1 MKKTGKIFSL
11 VMALLIVV
19 LSLSVMALAADSY
32 TITIKGDNSTANH
45 TYEAYQI
52 FAGDLHDPSPDS
64 AEAIQ
69 DKVLSNIVWG
79 SGVNQ
84 EANVGG
90 KTLTETFDGK
100 TAAQV
105 AEDLKG
111 IADAQAFAKKI
122 APFLSSHTD
131 STGKNGA
138 GDYTITGLAAGY
150 YLVKDKDNTLTGEYD
165 FYTAYMMKVVGNVQA
180 TPKGEK
186 PALKKQIKNNNTG
199 MWSET
204 GNAAFQLG
212 DTVSF
217 RMVVTVP
224 DTSRYTDG
232 YVYKIYDTMTEGLT
246 SNVKTVED
254 FSIEI
259 RNDPN
264 NKLDSKYC
272 SLVTSKDTV
281 DGKQV
286 DHFELSIDIKQ
297 AIADG
302 KIEAGND
309 LCVNYT
315 AVLNEKADFYII
327 GEGKNT
333 NTAYLEYS
341 NNPNGEGTG
350 KTPESSVHAWT
361 FAMVVSKI
369 DGTTKA
375 PLTGAKFVLSR
386 RADLKVSD
394 MQCDENGNPTV
405 KTDLL
410 PMYTGDSSRA
420 HYELATAEKVEADID
435 ITYTAELGEEI
446 VFAGFGEHTYYLYET
461 KAPGGYNLLSEPVA
475 VTFHCSDTM
484 DARLDPAYITLN
496 DSTNQI
502 TTMMFDIENK
512 SGATLPETGGI
523 GTTLFYAIGGLLVVG
538 AGVLL
543 VTKKRM
549 GKAEN

>member
-1 MKKTGKIFSL
+1 MKKTGRFFVL
-11 VMALLIVV
+11 VMALIILA
-19 LSLSVMALAADSY
+19 LSLNVIALAADTY
-32 TITIKGDNSTANH
+32 TITIKGDNGTADH

-52 FAGDLHDPSPDS
+52 FDGDLHDPSPDREE
-64 AEAIQ
+64 EAIQ

-79 SGVNQ
+79 SGVDQ
-84 EANVGG
+84 ERVVDG
-90 KTLTETFDGK
+90 KTLNDVFEGK
-100 TAAQV
+100 TAAEV
-105 AEDLKG
+105 AETLKG
-111 IADAQAFAKKI
+111 IADAQAFAKKV
-122 APFLSSHTD
+122 APYLSTHTD
-131 STGKNGA
+131 STGKNDT
-138 GDYTITGLAAGY
+138 GDYVITGLDAGY
-150 YLVKDKDNTLTGEYD
+150 YLVKDQDNSLTGEND
-165 FYTAYMMKVVGNVQA
+165 FYTAYMMKVVGNVEA

-217 RMVVTVP
+217 RVVVTVP
-224 DTSRYTDG
+224 DISRYTG
-232 YVYKIYDTMTEGLT
+232 EYVYKIYDTMTEGLT
-246 SNVKTVED
+246 SNVKTVDD
-254 FSIEI
+254 FTIEI
-259 RNDPN
+259 KNDPN
-264 NKLDSKYC
+264 NLLDSKY
-272 SLVTSKDTV
+272 LTVVTSKIMV
-281 DGKQV
+281 DGKEV

-302 KIEAGND
+302 VIESGND
-309 LCVNYT
+309 LCVCYT
-315 AVLNEKADFYII
+315 AVLNDKADFYII

-341 NNPNGEGTG
+341 NNPNGEDTG

-361 FAMVVSKI
+361 FAVVISKI

-386 RADLKVSD
+386 NPDLKVSD
-394 MQCDENGNPTV
+394 MQCDENGVPTV
-405 KTDLL
+405 TDDLI
-410 PMYTGDSSRA
+410 PFHTGGRA
-420 HYELATAEKVEADID
+420 HYELATEEEVADGTN
-435 ITYTAELGEEI
+435 ITYTAELGTQI

-475 VTFHCSDTM
+475 VKFHCSETM
-484 DARLDPAYITLN
+484 DARTDPAYITLN
-496 DSTNQI
+496 DTEDRI

-523 GTTLFYAIGGLLVVG
+523 GTTLFYVVGGLLVVV

-549 GKAEN
+549 GKAEG

>member
-32 TITIKGDNSTANH
+32 TITIKGDNSTADH

-64 AEAIQ
+64 EEVIQ

-105 AEDLKG
+105 AKDLKG

-131 STGKNGA
+131 STGKNDA
-138 GDYTITGLAAGY
+138 GNYTITGLAAGY

-165 FYTAYMMKVVGNVQA
+165 FYTAYMMKVVGNVEA
-180 TPKGEK
+180 APKGEK

-217 RMVVTVP
+217 RIIVTVP
-224 DTSRYTDG
+224 DTSRYTDS
-232 YVYKIYDTMTEGLT
+232 YIYKIYDTMTEGLT
-246 SNVKTVED
+246 SNVKSVED

-259 RNDPN
+259 KNDPN

-272 SLVTSKDTV
+272 SLVASKITV

-361 FAMVVSKI
+361 FAMIVSKI

-420 HYELATAEKVEADID
+420 PYELATAEKVEADKD
-435 ITYTAELGEEI
+435 ITYTAELGEGV
-446 VFAGFGEHTYYLYET
+446 VFAGFGEFTYYLYET

-484 DARLDPAYITLN
+484 DARLDPAYITIN
-496 DSTNQI
+496 DSAKQI
-502 TTMMFDIENK
+502 TSMQFEIENK

-523 GTTLFYAIGGLLVVG
+523 GTTLFYVIGGLLVVG

>member
-32 TITIKGDNSTANH
+32 TITIKGDNSTADH

-52 FAGDLHDPSPDS
+52 FAGDLHDPSP
-64 AEAIQ
+64 AKEEAIQ

-84 EANVGG
+84 ELAVNG

-111 IADAQAFAKKI
+111 IADARAFAKKI
-122 APFLSSHTD
+122 APSLSSHTD
-131 STGKNGA
+131 STGKNDA
-138 GDYTITGLAAGY
+138 G
-150 YLVKDKDNTLTGEYD
+150 N
-165 FYTAYMMKVVGNVQA
+165 TAYMMKVVGNVQA

-232 YVYKIYDTMTEGLT
+232 YIYKIYDTMTEGLT

-259 RNDPN
+259 KNDPN

-272 SLVTSKDTV
+272 SLVTSKIMV
-281 DGKQV
+281 DGKEV

-302 KIEAGND
+302 VIEAGND

-315 AVLNEKADFYII
+315 AVLNDKADFYII

-361 FAMVVSKI
+361 FAMIVSKI

-410 PMYTGDSSRA
+410 PMYTGDSARA
-420 HYELATAEKVEADID
+420 PYELVTAEKVAADNN
-435 ITYTAELGEEI
+435 ITYTAELGDGI
-446 VFAGFGEHTYYLYET
+446 VFAGFGEFTYYLYET

-484 DARLDPAYITLN
+484 DARLDPAYITIN
-496 DSTNQI
+496 DSANQI
-502 TTMMFDIENK
+502 TSMHFEIENK

-523 GTTLFYAIGGLLVVG
+523 GTTLFYVIGGLLVVG

>member
-1 MKKTGKIFSL
+1 MKKTGRFLSL
-11 VMALLIVV
+11 AMALTILV

-32 TITIKGDNSTANH
+32 TITIKGDNSTADH

-52 FAGDLHDPSPDS
+52 FAGDLHDPSP
-64 AEAIQ
+64 AKEEAIQ

-84 EANVGG
+84 ELSVNS

-111 IADAQAFAKKI
+111 IADARAFAKKI

-150 YLVKDKDNTLTGEYD
+150 YLVKDQDNSLTGEND

-224 DTSRYTDG
+224 DTSRYTDD
-232 YVYKIYDTMTEGLT
+232 YIYKIYDTMTEGLT

-259 RNDPN
+259 KNDPN

-272 SLVTSKDTV
+272 SLVASKITV

-315 AVLNEKADFYII
+315 AVLNDKADFYTI

-341 NNPNGEGTG
+341 NNPNGAGTG

-361 FAMVVSKI
+361 FAMIVSKI

-394 MQCDENGNPTV
+394 MQCDENGDPTV
-405 KTDLL
+405 TTDLI
-410 PMYTGDSSRA
+410 PFHTGGRA
-420 HYELATAEKVEADID
+420 HYELATEEEVADGTN
-435 ITYTAELGEEI
+435 ITYTAELGTQI
-446 VFAGFGEHTYYLYET
+446 VFAGFGEYTYYLYET

-475 VTFHCSDTM
+475 VTFHCSNTM
-484 DARLDPAYITLN
+484 DAMTDPAYITIN
-496 DSTNQI
+496 DSAKQI
-502 TTMMFDIENK
+502 TSMMFDIENK

-523 GTTLFYAIGGLLVVG
+523 GTTLFYVIGGLLVVG

>member
-64 AEAIQ
+64 EEVIQ

-131 STGKNGA
+131 STGKNDA
-138 GDYTITGLAAGY
+138 GNYTITGLAAGY

-165 FYTAYMMKVVGNVQA
+165 FYTAYMMKVVGNVEA

-217 RMVVTVP
+217 RIIVTVP
-224 DTSRYTDG
+224 DTSRYTDS
-232 YVYKIYDTMTEGLT
+232 YIYKIYDTMTEGLT
-246 SNVKTVED
+246 SNVKSVED

-259 RNDPN
+259 KNDPN

-272 SLVTSKDTV
+272 SLVASKITV

-286 DHFELSIDIKQ
+286 DHFELSIDIKK

-302 KIEAGND
+302 VIEAGND

-361 FAMVVSKI
+361 FAMIVSKI
-369 DGTTKA
+369 DGTTRT

-410 PMYTGDSSRA
+410 PMYTGDRSRA
-420 HYELATAEKVEADID
+420 PYELATAEKVEANKD
-435 ITYTAELGEEI
+435 ITYTAELGNEV
-446 VFAGFGEHTYYLYET
+446 VFAGFGEFTYYLYET

-496 DSTNQI
+496 DSTKQI

-523 GTTLFYAIGGLLVVG
+523 GTTLFYVIGGLLVVG

>member
-32 TITIKGDNSTANH
+32 TITIKGDNSTADH

-52 FAGDLHDPSPDS
+52 FAGDLHDPSSDS
-64 AEAIQ
+64 EEVIQ

-122 APFLSSHTD
+122 APFLSSHKD
-131 STGKNGA
+131 STGKNDA

-165 FYTAYMMKVVGNVQA
+165 FYTAYMMKVVGNVEA

-217 RMVVTVP
+217 RIIVTVP
-224 DTSRYTDG
+224 DTSRYTDS
-232 YVYKIYDTMTEGLT
+232 YIYKIYDTMTEGLT
-246 SNVKTVED
+246 SNVKSVED

-259 RNDPN
+259 KNDPN

-272 SLVTSKDTV
+272 SLVASKITV

-309 LCVNYT
+309 LFVNYT

-361 FAMVVSKI
+361 FAMIVSKI

-410 PMYTGDSSRA
+410 PLFTGDSSRA

-435 ITYTAELGEEI
+435 ITYTAELGNEV
-446 VFAGFGEHTYYLYET
+446 VFAGFGEFTYYLYET

-496 DSTNQI
+496 DSTKQI

-523 GTTLFYAIGGLLVVG
+523 GTTLFYVIGGLLVVG

>member
-45 TYEAYQI
+45 IYEAYQI
-52 FAGDLHDPSPDS
+52 FAGDLHDPSSDS
-64 AEAIQ
+64 EEVIQ

-131 STGKNGA
+131 STGKNDA
-138 GDYTITGLAAGY
+138 GNYTITGLAAGY

-165 FYTAYMMKVVGNVQA
+165 FYTAYMMKVVGNVEA

-217 RMVVTVP
+217 RIVVTVP

-246 SNVKTVED
+246 SNVKSVED

-259 RNDPN
+259 KNDPN

-272 SLVTSKDTV
+272 SLVTSKITV

-309 LCVNYT
+309 LFVNYT
-315 AVLNEKADFYII
+315 AVLNAKADFYII

-361 FAMVVSKI
+361 FAMIVSKI

-420 HYELATAEKVEADID
+420 PYELATAEKVEAGTD
-435 ITYTAELGEEI
+435 ITYTAELGEGV
-446 VFAGFGEHTYYLYET
+446 VFAGFGEFTYYLYET

-496 DSTNQI
+496 DSTKQI

-523 GTTLFYAIGGLLVVG
+523 GTTLFYVIGGLLVVG

>member
-19 LSLSVMALAADSY
+19 LSLSVMALAANSY
-32 TITIKGDNSTANH
+32 TITIKGDNSTADH

-84 EANVGG
+84 ELVVNG
-90 KTLTETFDGK
+90 KNLTETFDGK

-105 AEDLKG
+105 AEDLNN
-111 IADAQAFAKKI
+111 ITDARAFAKKI

-138 GDYTITGLAAGY
+138 GDYTITDLAAGY

-165 FYTAYMMKVVGNVQA
+165 FYTAYLMKVVGNVQA

-199 MWSET
+199 MWSGT

-217 RMVVTVP
+217 RIVVTVP
-224 DTSRYTDG
+224 DTSRYTDS
-232 YVYKIYDTMTEGLT
+232 YIYKIYDTMTEGLT

-264 NKLDSKYC
+264 NKLDSKYF
-272 SLVTSKDTV
+272 SVDTSKITV

-302 KIEAGND
+302 VIEAGND

-341 NNPNGEGTG
+341 NNPNGEGIG

-420 HYELATAEKVEADID
+420 PYELATAEKVEADTD
-435 ITYTAELGEEI
+435 ITYTAELGEGV

-496 DSTNQI
+496 DSTKQI

-523 GTTLFYAIGGLLVVG
+523 GTTLFYVIGGLLVVG

>member
-32 TITIKGDNSTANH
+32 TITIKGDNSTADH

-52 FAGDLHDPSPDS
+52 FAGDLHDPSP
-64 AEAIQ
+64 AKEEAIQ

-84 EANVGG
+84 ELAVNG

-111 IADAQAFAKKI
+111 IADARAFAKKI

-131 STGKNGA
+131 STGKNDA
-138 GDYTITGLAAGY
+138 GNYVITGLAAGY
-150 YLVKDKDNTLTGEYD
+150 YLVKDQDNSLTGEND

-232 YVYKIYDTMTEGLT
+232 YIYKIYDTMTEGLT

-259 RNDPN
+259 KNDPN

-272 SLVTSKDTV
+272 SLVTSKIMV
-281 DGKQV
+281 DGKEV

-302 KIEAGND
+302 VIEAGND

-315 AVLNEKADFYII
+315 AVLNDKADFYII

-341 NNPNGEGTG
+341 NDPNGEGTG

-361 FAMVVSKI
+361 FAMIVSKI
-369 DGTTKA
+369 DGTTKT
-375 PLTGAKFVLSR
+375 PLIGAKFVLSR
-386 RADLKVSD
+386 SADLKVSD

-410 PMYTGDSSRA
+410 PMYTGDSARA
-420 HYELATAEKVEADID
+420 PYELATAEKVAAD
-435 ITYTAELGEEI
+435 
-446 VFAGFGEHTYYLYET
+446 
-461 KAPGGYNLLSEPVA
+461 
-475 VTFHCSDTM
+475 
-484 DARLDPAYITLN
+484 
-496 DSTNQI
+496 TNI
-502 TTMMFDIENK
+502 TTRK
-512 SGATLPETGGI
+512 AR
-523 GTTLFYAIGGLLVVG
+523 
-538 AGVLL
+538 
-543 VTKKRM
+543 TKTAQR
-549 GKAEN
+549 AP

>member
-32 TITIKGDNSTANH
+32 TITIKGDNSTADH

-52 FAGDLHDPSPDS
+52 FAGDLHDPSP
-64 AEAIQ
+64 AKEEAIQ

-84 EANVGG
+84 ELAVNG

-111 IADAQAFAKKI
+111 IADARAFAKKI

-131 STGKNGA
+131 STGKNDA
-138 GDYTITGLAAGY
+138 GNYVITGLAAGY
-150 YLVKDKDNTLTGEYD
+150 YLVKDQDNSLTGEND

-232 YVYKIYDTMTEGLT
+232 YIYKIYDTMTEGLT

-259 RNDPN
+259 KNDPN

-272 SLVTSKDTV
+272 SLVTSKIMV
-281 DGKQV
+281 DGKEV

-302 KIEAGND
+302 VIEAGND

-315 AVLNEKADFYII
+315 AVLNDKADFYII

-361 FAMVVSKI
+361 FAMIVSKI

-410 PMYTGDSSRA
+410 PMYTGDSARA
-420 HYELATAEKVEADID
+420 PYELVTAEKVAADNN
-435 ITYTAELGEEI
+435 ITYTAELGDGI
-446 VFAGFGEHTYYLYET
+446 VFAGFGEFTYYLYET
-461 KAPGGYNLLSEPVA
+461 KAPAATICSLSRLRSLSTAPIPWMQGLTPRILRSTTA
-475 VTFHCSDTM
+475 QIRSHPCILKSKTNPARRFRRPAASARRCSMSSADCLSL
-484 DARLDPAYITLN
+484 A
-496 DSTNQI
+496 
-502 TTMMFDIENK
+502 
-512 SGATLPETGGI
+512 
-523 GTTLFYAIGGLLVVG
+523 LVFCS
-538 AGVLL
+538 
-543 VTKKRM
+543 
-549 GKAEN
+549 